1 MATNISDSIQI
12 TQINASLS
20 RGGWAAKLVSFN
32 DTDILAV
39 HQKITIPW
47 RSLFGGTSGI
57 LRTAFEGYVQPT
69 RFQFDSASALTEY
82 IAETSDGFLRKGWL
96 QGLGLADVSPG
107 ARENYHQWD
116 DNTGAGPPDPE
127 VMTMGRIVRHIL
139 GFYDELGAP
148 PPPPP
153 PPAPPVGYTWPTNPA
168 WLAHTNLVYHPTQNP
183 SGWVNIDNVE
193 TMPFDAVTDPNG
205 TMKVTRYIVRETTN
219 IWSRLQEI
227 AKNEF
232 FVVYCDKNDNL
243 YYTKHP
249 MYKDVIPPVVMT
261 FDKDFVVGP
270 PVVDVR
276 DENTIRQVRLHAV
289 QDDGST
295 IHSNYPVVPTHV
307 YGNIADITYIR
318 CNDQPTLDDW
328 AEKYYLFENRPY
340 TVRWTAPGLSGLMFE
355 ILDRIEITY
364 AGTSANGVHIDWARE
379 KFWIHEINVM
389 PGEGFGGTTE
399 FILEAENL

>member
-1 MATNISDSIQI
+1 MATNISDSVQI

-32 DTDILAV
+32 DTDLLAI
-39 HQKITIPW
+39 HQKVTIPW
-47 RSLFGGTSGI
+47 RSLFGNTSGV

-69 RFQFDSASALTEY
+69 RFQFDSSSALTEY

-96 QGLGLADVSPG
+96 QGLGLADLGAG
-107 ARENYHQWD
+107 ARTHYHQWD
-116 DNTGAGPPDPE
+116 DNTATPGHPAE
-127 VMTMGRIVRHIL
+127 QMNMGRIVRHIL
-139 GFYDELGAP
+139 GHYDELG
-148 PPPPP
+148 P
-153 PPAPPVGYTWPTNPA
+153 PPAPPPPGQVSPA
-168 WLAHTNLVYHPTQNP
+168 WVAHTNLVYHPTENP
-183 SGWVNIDNVE
+183 SGWINIDNVE
-193 TMPFDAVTDPNG
+193 TTPWAAGNPDG
-205 TMKVTRYIVRETTN
+205 TMEVTRYIVRETTN
-219 IWSRLQEI
+219 LWSRLQEI

-232 FVVYCDKNDNL
+232 FVIYFDKNDNC
-243 YYTKHP
+243 YYTRHP
-249 MYKDVIPPVVMT
+249 MYKAVIPPVVMT

-276 DENTIRQVRLHAV
+276 DENTIRQVKLHAV

-295 IHSNYPVVPTHV
+295 IHSNWPVVPAYV
-307 YGNIADITYIR
+307 YGNVADITYIR
-318 CNDQPTLDDW
+318 CNDQLTLDNW

-355 ILDRIEITY
+355 ILDRVQITY
-364 AGTSANGVHIDWARE
+364 AGTSANGVHIDWTNE
-379 KFWIHEINVM
+379 KFWIHEINVI

>member
-1 MATNISDSIQI
+1 MATNISDSIQV

-32 DTDILAV
+32 DTDLLAI

-47 RSLFGGTSGI
+47 RSLFGGRQGV

-96 QGLGLADVSPG
+96 QGLGLADTDG
-107 ARENYHQWD
+107 DARDHFHQWD
-116 DNTGAGPPDPE
+116 SVTEDGVDHPFE
-127 VMTMGRIVRHIL
+127 RMTMGRIVRHIL
-139 GFYDELGAP
+139 GFYDELG
-148 PPPPP
+148 P
-153 PPAPPVGYTWPTNPA
+153 PPAGTDGVANVSPGWV
-168 WLAHTNLVYHPTQNP
+168 AHTSLVYHPTENP
-183 SGWVNIDNVE
+183 GGWINIDNVE
-193 TMPFDAVTDPNG
+193 TTPWTAGNPDG
-205 TMKVTRYIVRETTN
+205 TMRVDRYIVRETTN
-219 IWSRLQEI
+219 LWSRLQEI

-232 FVVYCDKNDNL
+232 FVIYFDKNDNC
-243 YYTKHP
+243 YYTRHP
-249 MYKDVIPPVVMT
+249 MYKAVIPLPVMT
-261 FDKDFVVGP
+261 FDKDFVIGP

-276 DENTIRQVRLHAV
+276 DENTVRQVKLHAV

-295 IHSNYPVVPTHV
+295 IHSNYPVIPTYV
-307 YGNIADITYIR
+307 YGNVADITYIR
-318 CNDQPTLDDW
+318 CNDQLTLNDW
-328 AEKYYLFENRPY
+328 AETYYHFENRPY

-355 ILDRIEITY
+355 ILDRVQITY
-364 AGTSANGVHIDWARE
+364 SGTSANGVHIDWTNE
-379 KFWIHEINVM
+379 KFWIHEINVI

>member
-1 MATNISDSIQI
+1 MATNISSSIQI

-20 RGGWAAKLVSFN
+20 RGGWSAKLVSFN

-47 RSLFGGTSGI
+47 RSMFGSTAGT

-96 QGLGLADVSPG
+96 QGLGLADTDATP
-107 ARENYHQWD
+107 REHYHQWD
-116 DNTGAGPPDPE
+116 SVTPTVLLDE
-127 VMTMGRIVRHIL
+127 RMTMGRIVRHIL
-139 GFYDELGAP
+139 GFYDELG
-148 PPPPP
+148 P
-153 PPAPPVGYTWPTNPA
+153 PPAPPPDDQVSPA
-168 WLAHTNLVYHPTQNP
+168 WVAHTNLVYHPTENP
-183 SGWVNIDNVE
+183 SGWINIDNVE

-205 TMKVTRYIVRETTN
+205 TMRVNRYIVRETTN
-219 IWSRLQEI
+219 LWSRLQEI

-232 FVVYCDKNDNL
+232 FVIYFDKNDNL

-249 MYKDVIPPVVMT
+249 MYRDVIPPVVMT

-318 CNDQPTLDDW
+318 CNDQPTLDEW

-340 TVRWTAPGLSGLMFE
+340 TVRWTAPGLSGLLFE
-355 ILDRIEITY
+355 ILDRVEITY
-364 AGTSANGVHIDWARE
+364 TGTSANGVHLNWARE
-379 KFWIHEINVM
+379 KFWIHEINVI

>member
-32 DTDILAV
+32 DTDILDI

-47 RSLFGGTSGI
+47 RSMFGGRSGT
-57 LRTAFEGYVQPT
+57 LRTAFEGYIQPT

-96 QGLGLADVSPG
+96 QGLGLADLGAG
-107 ARENYHQWD
+107 ARAHYHQWD
-116 DNTGAGPPDPE
+116 DNTGGGAAE
-127 VMTMGRIVRHIL
+127 RMTMGRIVRHIL
-139 GFYDELGAP
+139 GFYDELGV
-148 PPPPP
+148 
-153 PPAPPVGYTWPTNPA
+153 PPATNPD
-168 WLAHTNLVYHPTQNP
+168 WVAHTSMVYHPTQNP
-183 SGWVNIDNVE
+183 SGWINIDNVE
-193 TMPFDAVTDPNG
+193 TTPFDAAAAPNG
-205 TMKVTRYIVRETTN
+205 TMRVDRYIVRETTN
-219 IWSRLQEI
+219 LWSRLQEI

-249 MYKDVIPPVVMT
+249 MYRDVIPPIVMT

-295 IHSNYPVVPTHV
+295 IHSNYPVVPTYV
-307 YGNIADITYIR
+307 YGNVADITYIR
-318 CNDQPTLDDW
+318 CNDQDTLDDW

-355 ILDRIEITY
+355 ILDRVQITY
-364 AGTSANGVHIDWARE
+364 AGTSANGVHIDWTQE
-379 KFWIHEINVM
+379 KFWIHEINVI

>member
-1 MATNISDSIQI
+1 MATNISDSIQV

-32 DTDILAV
+32 DTDLLAI

-47 RSLFGGTSGI
+47 RSLFGGRQGI

-96 QGLGLADVSPG
+96 QGLGLADLHLLAAPFDLR
-107 ARENYHQWD
+107 AHYHQYGRI
-116 DNTGAGPPDPE
+116 TAPAIAGDY
-127 VMTMGRIVRHIL
+127 MTMGRIVQHIL
-139 GFYDELGAP
+139 GYYDEQGTL
-148 PPPPP
+148 
-153 PPAPPVGYTWPTNPA
+153 PATNPD
-168 WLAHTNLVYHPTQNP
+168 WVAHTNLVYHPTQNP
-183 SGWVNIDNVE
+183 SGWINIDNVE
-193 TMPFDAVTDPNG
+193 TTPWTAGTPNG
-205 TMKVTRYIVRETTN
+205 TMTVTRYIVRETTN
-219 IWSRLQEI
+219 LWSRLQEI

-232 FVVYCDKNDNL
+232 FVIYCDKNDNL

-249 MYKDVIPPVVMT
+249 MYRDVIPPVVMT

-289 QDDGST
+289 KDDGST

-318 CNDQPTLDDW
+318 CNDQLTLDNW
-328 AEKYYLFENRPY
+328 AEKYYLYENRPY
-340 TVRWTAPGLSGLMFE
+340 TVRWTAPGLSGLLFE
-355 ILDRIEITY
+355 ILDRVQITY
-364 AGTSANGVHIDWARE
+364 AGTSANGVHIDWAQE

>member
-1 MATNISDSIQI
+1 MATDISSSIQI

-20 RGGWAAKLVSFN
+20 RGGWSAKLVSFN
-32 DTDILAV
+32 DTDILSV

-47 RSLFGGTSGI
+47 RSMFGGTSGI

-96 QGLGLADVSPG
+96 QGLGLADLGAG
-107 ARENYHQWD
+107 ARAHYHQW
-116 DNTGAGPPDPE
+116 NIASE
-127 VMTMGRIVRHIL
+127 RMTMGRIVKHIL
-139 GFYDELGAP
+139 GYYDTLGV
-148 PPPPP
+148 
-153 PPAPPVGYTWPTNPA
+153 PPATNPD
-168 WLAHTNLVYHPTQNP
+168 WVAHTSLVYHPTQNP
-183 SGWVNIDNVE
+183 SGWINIDNVE
-193 TMPFDAVTDPNG
+193 TTPFNAVSAPNG
-205 TMKVTRYIVRETTN
+205 TMRVDRYIVRETTN

-232 FVVYCDKNDNL
+232 FVIYFDKNDNL

-249 MYKDVIPPVVMT
+249 MYRDVIPPVVMT

-276 DENTIRQVRLHAV
+276 DENTIRKVRLHAV
-289 QDDGST
+289 LDDVST

-318 CNDQPTLDDW
+318 CNSQATLDNW

-340 TVRWTAPGLSGLMFE
+340 TVRWTAPGLSGLLFE

-364 AGTSANGVHIDWARE
+364 SGTSANGVHINWARE
-379 KFWIHEINVM
+379 KFWIHEINVI